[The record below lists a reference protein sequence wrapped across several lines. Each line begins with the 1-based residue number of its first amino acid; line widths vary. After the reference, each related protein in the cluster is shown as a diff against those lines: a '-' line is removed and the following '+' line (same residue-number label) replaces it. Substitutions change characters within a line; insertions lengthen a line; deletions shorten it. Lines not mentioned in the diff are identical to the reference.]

1 MKAKYVVHFLATCSL
16 CCASFVAGALYA
28 SERKVASDNAA
39 PAAEVKNA
47 DDPDLTTAADTI
59 EIPPGRPAWIGERA
73 NYTGDVHRI
82 AVASGPYATEK
93 LARRA
98 LDEALVKA
106 TSGYVADQIGAQAAR
121 ALRYDARLIKQRYVK
136 PENAYHDVARYS
148 VGPMHEH
155 FALLEFGPEFR
166 ASIKARGRTAEAK
179 GRLQQAGVVAG
190 GSLVA
195 LAAAFVALRFPCRSR
210 AQQPAGM

>member
-1 MKAKYVVHFLATCSL
+1 MNTRFVLHLVATSGL
-16 CCASFVAGALYA
+16 CCASFIAGALCA
-28 SERKVASDNAA
+28 SEPKSAGDEDAA
-39 PAAEVKNA
+39 PAAEVQVTG
-47 DDPDLTTAADTI
+47 DPDLTKAADTI
-59 EIPPGRPAWIGERA
+59 EIPPGRPAWIGESA
-73 NYTGDVHRI
+73 NYAGDVHRI

-106 TSGYVADQIGAQAAR
+106 TSGYVADQIGPQASR
-121 ALRYDARLIKQRYVK
+121 TLRYDARLIKQRYVK

-166 ASIKARGRTAEAK
+166 KSIKARGRKAEAE
-179 GRLQQAGVVAG
+179 GRLHQAGVVAG

-195 LAAAFVALRFPCRSR
+195 LAAAFGVLRYPFRR
-210 AQQPAGM
+210 GAAT